1 MRETLTPLASGGS
14 WRVSLRFFTAVL
26 FLASPWFAIGGP
38 IDKSPITIPITIADN
53 LVYARGRIN
62 DSPSLSVV
70 LDTGSSISIVPPAV
84 AQQIGLRTSGS
95 TQAAGIGHGSNQSLQ
110 FVENASLQLGGD
122 HSVLKFDGQRIAI
135 LPIGYVADQVGLPTQ
150 AFFGSNM
157 FKNFCVTVDYEHRL
171 ATFARSCSPRGG
183 SESIP
188 IKILSDTPFVRAE
201 LGAPDGSHVTGLFL
215 LDSGT
220 TGALIL
226 SKKFLL
232 AHPQITAGRTLI
244 STPPVTAVGGKI
256 EQKLVRI
263 ASLDVG
269 KFHFDQIIAA
279 VTESSAGVLAN
290 SETAGFIGAEVLR
303 RFTITWDYAQER
315 MILLPNSALHDG
327 FEADCSGLRL
337 TVSPPDYTTIRVEAV
352 LPGSPEAK
360 AGLHVGD
367 VVTALDRKR
376 DMRLWRV
383 AEELKKPS
391 TSPVLSIR
399 RATKISR

>member
-1 MRETLTPLASGGS
+1 M
-14 WRVSLRFFTAVL
+14 
-26 FLASPWFAIGGP
+26 
-38 IDKSPITIPITIADN
+38 
-53 LVYARGRIN
+53 
-62 DSPSLSVV
+62 
-70 LDTGSSISIVPPAV
+70 
-84 AQQIGLRTSGS
+84 
-95 TQAAGIGHGSNQSLQ
+95 
-110 FVENASLQLGGD
+110 
-122 HSVLKFDGQRIAI
+122 
-135 LPIGYVADQVGLPTQ
+135 GLPTQ